1 MANKT
6 MKNNWFDKHSQASK
20 KLFDI
25 ANEVQFL
32 AGGFLTTGNKIMYKI
47 LTDLEEELRGATK
60 DIRDAITE
68 SITESCDRAA
78 KSSKN
83 VLKAALAG
91 IILADKNK

>member
-1 MANKT
+1 
-6 MKNNWFDKHSQASK
+6 
-20 KLFDI
+20 
-25 ANEVQFL
+25 
-32 AGGFLTTGNKIMYKI
+32 MYKI